1 MHQTTNKTRSQK
13 VAKAALIILSGVLS
27 GCLSPGAI
35 KTDVQGIRNDLGRLE
50 KIVDQKANN
59 DVVAEQIGAVYNSI
73 EQTTQVADELLVWR
87 KKVEA
92 QTINYGG
99 AGWVVV
105 GTSLMAVIFLG
116 AGFLLIRAFMK
127 RGSLLKL
134 LTGAVQKAGEKQP
147 EAVRAIKKQLKIE
160 TSNGGPFTKQH
171 RKELGHFA
179 KRVGT
184 FANDHPKA

>member
-1 MHQTTNKTRSQK
+1 MFKAKKKTASQGL
-13 VAKAALIILSGVLS
+13 AAAVLALLFCVMPGCVSPEAVKLDIQGVRNEMGVLES
-27 GCLSPGAI
+27 
-35 KTDVQGIRNDLGRLE
+35 
-50 KIVDQKANN
+50 IVDQKADNT
-59 DVVAEQIGAVYNSI
+59 VVSEHVERIDNRI
-73 EQTTQVADELLVWR
+73 EQTAQIAEELSLWRQSVQADV
-87 KKVEA
+87 
-92 QTINYGG
+92 INYSG

-105 GTSLMAVIFLG
+105 GTSLMAIIFLG
-116 AGFLLIRAFMK
+116 AGFLLMRAFMK
-127 RGSLLKL
+127 RGNLLKL